1 VRVTPPISG
10 RGKTVAGQQFTDRL
24 FAAVEARLAEQAARA
39 DALATR
45 AGIMVAAIAVAA
57 SLLAG
62 QVGSDS
68 KVLWATYAA
77 LGTAAMAGILVLCM
91 ARLTGGPSAAQLTL
105 WGSQVDDQLMTE
117 LFAAKVLSVE
127 TNQAVLA
134 RVELLFYAQAAA
146 TAAATGL
153 TLIEVGR
160 R

>member
-1 VRVTPPISG
+1 MRVTPPISG

-24 FAAVEARLAEQAARA
+24 FAAVEARLAEQTARA

-45 AGIMVAAIAVAA
+45 AGIMVAAIAVAT
-57 SLLAG
+57 G
-62 QVGSDS
+62 HTS

-105 WGSQVDDQLMTE
+105 WGSQVDDQLMSE

-134 RVELLFYAQAAA
+134 RVEVLFYAQAAA
-146 TAAATGL
+146 TAAATAL